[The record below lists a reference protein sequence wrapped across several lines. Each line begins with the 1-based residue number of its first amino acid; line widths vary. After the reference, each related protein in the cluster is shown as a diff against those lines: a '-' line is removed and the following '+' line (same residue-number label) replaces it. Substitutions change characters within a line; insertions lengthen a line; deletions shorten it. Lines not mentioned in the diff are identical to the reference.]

1 MFWSLSPQTFF
12 FIGVNEIPIPNLGI
26 SEILIQFHLFKQ
38 ILDES
43 FGLSWEGDC
52 GRFKEPSFPFL
63 NTLLGFLLE
72 IFICTMSFGLRALHL
87 GLDFL
92 EFRQH
97 LLRIEGVLFR
107 LLVLLTRLETR
118 RSLILVA
125 VATIVL
131 VVESYVQ
138 TFPHLRV
145 RWSYWVF
152 ICLCSELLRHS
163 VERPW
168 NTAIWSPV
176 RSRRSWKSV
185 WSMVS

>member
-1 MFWSLSPQTFF
+1 
-12 FIGVNEIPIPNLGI
+12 
-26 SEILIQFHLFKQ
+26 
-38 ILDES
+38 
-43 FGLSWEGDC
+43 
-52 GRFKEPSFPFL
+52 
-63 NTLLGFLLE
+63 
-72 IFICTMSFGLRALHL
+72 MSFGLRALHL

-125 VATIVL
+125 VASVVL

-145 RWSYWVF
+145 R
-152 ICLCSELLRHS
+152 
-163 VERPW
+163 
-168 NTAIWSPV
+168 
-176 RSRRSWKSV
+176 
-185 WSMVS
+185 